1 MEPSLNIHL
10 GDLRKAKS
18 QRWRDANPKPN
29 SSTND
34 HDNWPWL
41 NRRLRSRKFIT
52 TEANSP
58 IKRPAFR
65 TKTYW
70 RPSAVMV
77 SKHNNEPFW
86 NGCEIFTWTSL
97 VNTQKSEPE
106 SPGNMATNV
115 INFKV
120 GFTKIK
126 SRQQVH
132 QNGRLQQINVQHAKT
147 HYHIIY
153 PLQFNADCANVTVS
167 QHSPLSRGSGLRDC
181 SLFLTWI
188 RIRQRQQSPRA
199 FGAWGFIWI
208 TGSRGLAGG
217 ILERKEVSLK

>member
-1 MEPSLNIHL
+1 MTTTTGHDST
-10 GDLRKAKS
+10 DDSDSDSRKA
-18 QRWRDANPKPN
+18 
-29 SSTND
+29 
-34 HDNWPWL
+34 
-41 NRRLRSRKFIT
+41 IT

-77 SKHNNEPFW
+77 SIHNNESFW

-120 GFTKIK
+120 GFTKAK

-132 QNGRLQQINVQHAKT
+132 QNGRLQQINVQYAKT
-147 HYHIIY
+147 HYHIIITRSD
-153 PLQFNADCANVTVS
+153 PADCANCNSISALTIK
-167 QHSPLSRGSGLRDC
+167 PCSRLRDC
-181 SLFLTWI
+181 SLFLTWH
-188 RIRQRQQSPRA
+188 
-199 FGAWGFIWI
+199 
-208 TGSRGLAGG
+208 
-217 ILERKEVSLK
+217 